1 MHASPDSSTTA
12 AAAAPPQP
20 RHWRMVTLAGLG
32 GGLEYYDFVVY
43 AIFAPYI
50 SKAFF
55 PADDPLTSLLLAFA
69 VFAIG
74 FVARPLGGVILST
87 IGDRYG
93 RKNVFV
99 GSLFTMSACTALIGL
114 LPDYAAW
121 GLTAT
126 VLLVLLRFLQGMCL
140 GGELPGAVTYVVE
153 MMPERRGLACGV
165 VYAFVNG
172 GVVLAAAVNWTLQST
187 LPPADVPDLG
197 WRIAFVFGGLLGFVS
212 FWLRRSLEETPEF
225 VRMLALKATAHRP
238 LGELFREH
246 RAPLLVGIAVVS
258 CTSAVNGLLFAHMAS
273 YLANVLGRDAMVVA
287 VAMNAMLVAMT
298 VMLLAVGA
306 LADRWPKHLLLRYGA
321 LAVVLGALPWYAAV
335 ATREDWLLPLMIL
348 AGAAVGVAN
357 GTFAATL
364 ADLYPARVRFS
375 GVAMSMNLSLMLVSG
390 TAPLLATALIRQS
403 GDPTAPAWV
412 AIGGATLCFVGTFF
426 HARHAAAARGADQP
440 GHDGGATRYDGR
452 RRNDRGRGPR

>member
-1 MHASPDSSTTA
+1 MSDST
-12 AAAAPPQP
+12 P
-20 RHWRMVTLAGLG
+20 RHWRMVLLAGVG

-50 SKAFF
+50 SRAFF
-55 PADDPLTSLLLAFA
+55 PSDDPLTSLLLTFA
-69 VFAIG
+69 VFAVG

-87 IGDRYG
+87 LGDRYG

-99 GSLFTMSACTALIGL
+99 GSLFVMSACTAGIGL

-121 GLTAT
+121 GVAAT
-126 VLLVLLRFLQGMCL
+126 LLLIALRFLQGMCL

-172 GVVLAAAVNWTLQST
+172 GVVLAAAVNWTLQSA
-187 LPPADVPDLG
+187 LPAEQVADTG

-225 VRMLALKATAHRP
+225 VRMQALKATAHRP
-238 LGELFREH
+238 LRELLRDH

-258 CTSAVNGLLFAHMAS
+258 ATSAVNGLLFAHMS
-273 YLANVLGRDAMVVA
+273 PYLVNVLRRDPMQVA
-287 VAMNAMLVAMT
+287 VAMNAMLVAMSA
-298 VMLLAVGA
+298 MLLLFGA
-306 LADRWPKHLLLRYGA
+306 LADRWPKHRILGA
-321 LAVVLGALPWYAAV
+321 GAVVIVLGALPWYHALAA
-335 ATREDWLLPLMIL
+335 RPEWLLPLLVL
-348 AGAAVGVAN
+348 AGAAVGIAN

-375 GVAMSMNLSLMLVSG
+375 GVAMSMNVSVMLVSG
-390 TAPLLATALIRQS
+390 TAPLLATWLIREL
-403 GDPTAPAWV
+403 GDPTAPAWIATAGAALC
-412 AIGGATLCFVGTFF
+412 AIGTLFF
-426 HARHAAAARGADQP
+426 ARHAAHRHGDPAPAPVAMRAEAD
-440 GHDGGATRYDGR
+440 
-452 RRNDRGRGPR
+452 